1 MPRSDNDRV
10 KSLEKGLQ
18 LLLLLSGQASALS
31 LDKITQA
38 SGLNKTTCFRLLK
51 TMQDFGFVEQ
61 EPDSKMYRLG
71 PKNIS
76 LGAAAMQGISLRRLA
91 LPYMQKLKDS
101 TQETVN
107 LSILDGTEVVFI
119 ERLEASHILS
129 THHRIGDRLPAYCTC
144 MGKAIMA
151 HLPQDK
157 LLSILE
163 RTKFEAKTPNTVKS
177 KRVLLEELARIREEG
192 LAYNR
197 EELEKGLCAV
207 AAPIM
212 GYAGEAVAGLNV
224 SFPLTRHDEREVA
237 ERFAPQVKEAAAK
250 ISRLLG
256 HTKEQAA

>member
-1 MPRSDNDRV
+1 LPRSDNDRV

-18 LLLLLSGQASALS
+18 LLLLLSGHPGALS

-38 SGLNKTTCFRLLK
+38 SGLNKTTCFRLIK
-51 TMQDFGFVEQ
+51 TMQELGFVEQ
-61 EPDSKMYRLG
+61 ELNSKMYRLG

-76 LGAAAMQGISLRRLA
+76 LGAAAMQGLSLRRLA

-101 TQETVN
+101 TKETVN
-107 LSILDGTEVVFI
+107 LSVLDGTEVVFI

-144 MGKAIMA
+144 MGKAILA
-151 HLPQDK
+151 YLPEEK
-157 LLSILE
+157 LLPILE
-163 RTKFEAKTPNTVKS
+163 RIKFEAKTPRTVKN
-177 KRVLLEELARIREEG
+177 KKALLEELARIREEG
-192 LAYNR
+192 LAFNR

-212 GYAGEAVAGLNV
+212 GYAGEAVAGLNIA
-224 SFPLTRHDEREVA
+224 FPLTRHDERELT
-237 ERFAPQVKEAAAK
+237 ERFAPQVKEAAAA

-256 HTKEQAA
+256 YAKDEAA